1 MNENIDETN
10 LNEEQLKA
18 LYDPIR
24 IRIAHLLKSPRTPKQ
39 VADIINIRPNN
50 LYYHFRVLEKAG
62 IIEQVETRQGKGF
75 IKENFFK
82 LKSDEFIITPQMVPL
97 DSRLRFFQNLIRAAM
112 EDLNEAL
119 DRYDSVAGVGSRDD
133 FAVPEAKLE
142 EARDLLLAR
151 KKELLAD
158 LKAYHDPDGECNY
171 QVNFF
176 SFRL

>member
-1 MNENIDETN
+1 MNENIDKAN
-10 LNEEQLKA
+10 LTEEQLKA

-39 VADIINIRPNN
+39 FADIINIRPNN

-62 IIEQVETRQGKGF
+62 IIEHVESKKGKGF

-82 LKSDEFIITPQMVPL
+82 LKSDDFIITPRMVPL
-97 DSRLRFFQNLIRAAM
+97 DGRLKFFQNLIRAAM
-112 EDLNEAL
+112 EDLGEAL
-119 DRYDSVAGVGSRDD
+119 DKYESIAGVGSRDD
-133 FAVPEAKLE
+133 FQIPEEKLE
-142 EARDLLLAR
+142 DARNMLIER
-151 KKELLAD
+151 KDKLLAD
-158 LKAYHDPDGECNY
+158 LKEYNDSKGECNY